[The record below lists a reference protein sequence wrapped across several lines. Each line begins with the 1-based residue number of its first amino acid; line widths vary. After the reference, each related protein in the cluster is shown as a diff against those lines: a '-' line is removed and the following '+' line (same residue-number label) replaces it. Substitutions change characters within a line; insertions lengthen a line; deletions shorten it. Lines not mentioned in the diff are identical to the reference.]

1 MLDLPAHLSKPV
13 TDSTY
18 VFTPLGTIF
27 MRNEALYA
35 LKAARER
42 NTFLSAA

>member
-1 MLDLPAHLSKPV
+1 MLKLPAHLCKPV

-27 MRNEALYA
+27 MRNEALA
-35 LKAARER
+35 LKAACE
-42 NTFLSAA
+42 TFLSAA